1 MAATAVKRAARP
13 SHTNQLMTR
22 YSFPPVIQEVPLRLA
37 TRTGQRLHACDVE
50 LQMDTSRT
58 GGMFPGARDRRLHRV
73 DRASLSRHVWRG
85 DESSDDL
92 DAMPHMRAHVGPT
105 DAVGGFPLGVHQG
118 VHI

>member
-58 GGMFPGARDRRLHRV
+58 GGMFTGARDRRLHRV
-73 DRASLSRHVWRG
+73 DRARLSRHVWRG
-85 DESSDDL
+85 DEASDDL
-92 DAMPHMRAHVGPT
+92 FNTTHMRLTVGPT
-105 DAVGGFPLGVHQG
+105 CGSSSFPRRE
-118 VHI
+118 